1 MKHMQLRFIEN
12 LTFEVENGPV
22 TWRCDQ
28 PADNG
33 GDGNYPNPSEM
44 FIGSIAM
51 CAATYAGFFYK
62 REKIDMTGFSI
73 EISYETVGQPKQYG
87 NVVLSITSPNVP
99 EEKRKKYEK
108 FVDSCIVG
116 QTVKDAVNLKEEF
129 IYP

>member
-1 MKHMQLRFIEN
+1 MKHMKLHFIEN
-12 LTFEVENGPV
+12 MTFEVENGPV
-22 TWRCDQ
+22 KWRCDQ
-28 PADNG
+28 RKDEG
-33 GDGNYPNPSEM
+33 GDGNHPNPSEM

-51 CAATYAGFFYK
+51 CAATYARVFYK
-62 REKIDMTGFSI
+62 REDIDMSGFGI
-73 EISYETVGQPKQYG
+73 EISYEKLGQPKQYG
-87 NVVLSITSPNVP
+87 NVVLTITSPNVP